1 MLFPHINDIRIMY
14 HDAGT
19 LCNKEPVFI
28 ACTFVFAFLV
38 PRIHVF
44 EDSEKE
50 LTEIAADGCSQ
61 MTETYI

>member
-1 MLFPHINDIRIMY
+1 MLFSHINDIRIMY

-19 LCNKEPVFI
+19 LCNKEPFFI
-28 ACTFVFAFLV
+28 ACTFVSAFLV

-50 LTEIAADGCSQ
+50 PTKIVADGFSQ
-61 MTETYI
+61 MTKT